1 MKANINQ
8 SHICTTTEQIIQ
20 TSGRKYI
27 KKNVWLFVDFSPN
40 YTKQIPNYRW
50 DMNVNAVCLR
60 VDLFKYIDKY
70 KEKILFIWFLYLLMA
85 DNTMNMLKC

>member
-20 TSGRKYI
+20 SSGRNI
-27 KKNVWLFVDFSPN
+27 KKVIHIDVWLFVDFSPN

-50 DMNVNAVCLR
+50 DMNVNAVCSR
-60 VDLFKYIDKY
+60 VEFGKY
-70 KEKILFIWFLYLLMA
+70 KKIYS
-85 DNTMNMLKC
+85 